1 MRLNQYLAKCGVAS
15 RRKCDDIITSGRVGI
30 NGKTITTLGTD
41 VNIVQDEV
49 TVDGQ
54 VVKPVENK
62 IYIVLH
68 KPVGCVTSVIDTHKR
83 PTVLDLVSINER
95 IYPVG
100 RLDINSEGVLL
111 LTNDGDAAYK
121 LLHPKY
127 KVEKTY
133 RVTLNKAIKKEDIIK
148 LENGIMLEDGE
159 TAPCKINSSSRSSD
173 EAQDVV
179 ITIREGRKRQVRRM
193 FEAVGYKVTRLCR
206 IAFGPVTLDNLP
218 VGKWRHLTSDEIKK
232 LLRA

>member
-1 MRLNQYLAKCGVAS
+1 MRLNRYLAKCGVAS

-41 VNIVQDEV
+41 VNIEHDEV

-54 VVKPVENK
+54 VVKPVEEK

-68 KPVGCVTSVIDTHKR
+68 KPVGYVTSVKDTHKR
-83 PTVLDLVSINER
+83 QTVLDLVSIKER

-121 LLHPKY
+121 LLHPKF
-127 KVEKTY
+127 KVDKKY
-133 RVTLNKAIKKEDIIK
+133 RATLNKAIKKDDVIR
-148 LENGIMLEDGE
+148 LENGIMLDDGE
-159 TAPCKINSSSRSSD
+159 TAPCKVTTSSRLSD
-173 EAQDVV
+173 EAQNVV

-193 FEAVGYKVTRLCR
+193 FEALGYKVTRLCR
-206 IAFGPVTLDNLP
+206 IAFGPITLGKLT
-218 VGKWRHLTSDEIKK
+218 VGKWRYLTSDEIKK
-232 LLRA
+232 LLKA